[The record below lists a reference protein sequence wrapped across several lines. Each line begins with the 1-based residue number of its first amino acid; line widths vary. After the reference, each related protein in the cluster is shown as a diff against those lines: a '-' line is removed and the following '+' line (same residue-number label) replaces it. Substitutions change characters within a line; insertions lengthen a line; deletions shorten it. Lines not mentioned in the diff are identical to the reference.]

1 MAESLDVIEIVLD
14 NQLIAYLIRDTLT
27 PYCAVIALCISDQK
41 KHDYMVERLEN
52 CPCETQWWLIACDAN
67 TQLSWVNQLTQRFTG
82 QLMLAKACLT
92 NTPNH
97 AALDLSNSDMLEH
110 NEMLH
115 LGHLM
120 LTIQYVKANSSKVS
134 LLVCENI
141 VFCLPS
147 NAIEFS
153 ATCMGHVLK
162 QSSIKWDKFSEIYC
176 PTFRADQPLSTSKR
190 TFWQLEALL
199 SRNNLTE
206 TKKSDR

>member
-1 MAESLDVIEIVLD
+1 MAESLGVIEVVYES
-14 NQLIAYLIRDTLT
+14 QLIAYLIRDTLT

-67 TQLSWVNQLTQRFTG
+67 TQLRWVNQLAQRFTG

-97 AALDLSNSDMLEH
+97 DAFDINNGDMLEH

-120 LTIQYVKANSSKVS
+120 LTIKYVKSNSSKIS
-134 LLVCENI
+134 LLVCENT

-147 NAIEFS
+147 DALEFS
-153 ATCMGHVLK
+153 SSSMGNVLK

-176 PTFRADQPLSTSKR
+176 PAFRADQPLSTSKR

-199 SRNNLTE
+199 SRNNLTDPL
-206 TKKSDR
+206 KN

>member
-1 MAESLDVIEIVLD
+1 MAESLGVIEVVYES
-14 NQLIAYLIRDTLT
+14 QLIAYLIRDTLT
-27 PYCAVIALCISDQK
+27 PYCAVIAIGISNQQS
-41 KHDYMVERLEN
+41 HDYMVERLEN

-67 TQLSWVNQLTQRFTG
+67 AQLRWMNQLAQRFTG

-92 NTPNH
+92 NTPSH
-97 AALDLSNSDMLEH
+97 DALDISNGDMLEH

-134 LLVCENI
+134 LLVCDNM

-147 NAIEFS
+147 NALEFS
-153 ATCMGHVLK
+153 ASRMGNVLK

-176 PTFRADQPLSTSKR
+176 PTFIADQPFSTSKR
-190 TFWQLEALL
+190 TFWQLETLL
-199 SRNNLTE
+199 SRNNLTDPL
-206 TKKSDR
+206 KN

>member
-67 TQLSWVNQLTQRFTG
+67 TQLSWVNQLAQRFTG
-82 QLMLAKACLT
+82 QLMLAKACLI

-120 LTIQYVKANSSKVS
+120 LTIQYVKMNSLKVS
-134 LLVCENI
+134 LLVCDNI
-141 VFCLPS
+141 VFCLQS
-147 NAIEFS
+147 NALEFS
-153 ATCMGHVLK
+153 ATCMSNVLT
-162 QSSIKWDKFSEIYC
+162 QSSVKWDKFSEIYC
-176 PTFRADQPLSTSKR
+176 PTFTANQPLSTSKR
-190 TFWQLEALL
+190 DFWQLEALL
-199 SRNNLTE
+199 SRNNLIDTLE
-206 TKKSDR
+206 N

>member
-1 MAESLDVIEIVLD
+1 MAESLGVIEIIYE
-14 NQLIAYLIRDTLT
+14 NQLIAYLIRDMLT
-27 PYCAVIALCISDQK
+27 PYCAVIALGISDQK

-67 TQLSWVNQLTQRFTG
+67 TQLRWVNLLAQRFTG

-92 NTPNH
+92 NTPNY
-97 AALDLSNSDMLEH
+97 AALDLSNGDMLEH

-134 LLVCENI
+134 LLVCESI

-147 NAIEFS
+147 NALEFS
-153 ATCMGHVLK
+153 SIHMGKVLK

-176 PTFRADQPLSTSKR
+176 PTFRVNQPFSTSNR
-190 TFWQLEALL
+190 TFWQVETLL
-199 SRNNLTE
+199 SQNNLTD

>member
-1 MAESLDVIEIVLD
+1 MAESLGVIEIVYD

-27 PYCAVIALCISDQK
+27 PYCAVIALGISDQK

-67 TQLSWVNQLTQRFTG
+67 TQLRWVNQLAQRFTG

-92 NTPNH
+92 NTPNY
-97 AALDLSNSDMLEH
+97 AALDLSNSDLLEH

-147 NAIEFS
+147 NALEFS
-153 ATCMGHVLK
+153 AACMGKVLK

-176 PTFRADQPLSTSKR
+176 PTFTADQPLSTSKR

-199 SRNNLTE
+199 SRNNLTDPL
-206 TKKSDR
+206 KN

>member
-67 TQLSWVNQLTQRFTG
+67 TQLRWVNQLVQRFTG
-82 QLMLAKACLT
+82 QLMLAKASLT
-92 NTPNH
+92 NTPNY
-97 AALDLSNSDMLEH
+97 APLDIKNGDMLEH

-134 LLVCENI
+134 LLVCDNM

-147 NAIEFS
+147 NVLEFS
-153 ATCMGHVLK
+153 SIHMGNVLK
-162 QSSIKWDKFSEIYC
+162 KSSIKWDKFSEIYC
-176 PTFRADQPLSTSKR
+176 PVFTADLPLSSSKR
-190 TFWQLEALL
+190 TFWQLETLQ
-199 SRNNLTE
+199 SRNSLTD
-206 TKKSDR
+206 TLTN

>member
-1 MAESLDVIEIVLD
+1 MAESLGVIEVVYD

-41 KHDYMVERLEN
+41 KYDYMVERLES

-67 TQLSWVNQLTQRFTG
+67 TQLRWVNQLAQRFTG

-92 NTPNH
+92 NTPNY

-134 LLVCENI
+134 LLVCDNM

-147 NAIEFS
+147 NALEFS
-153 ATCMGHVLK
+153 ATCMGKVFK
-162 QSSIKWDKFSEIYC
+162 QSSIKCDKFSEIYC
-176 PTFRADQPLSTSKR
+176 PIFTADQPLSTSKR
-190 TFWQLEALL
+190 TFWQLETLL
-199 SRNNLTE
+199 SHNNLTDIL
-206 TKKSDR
+206 KN